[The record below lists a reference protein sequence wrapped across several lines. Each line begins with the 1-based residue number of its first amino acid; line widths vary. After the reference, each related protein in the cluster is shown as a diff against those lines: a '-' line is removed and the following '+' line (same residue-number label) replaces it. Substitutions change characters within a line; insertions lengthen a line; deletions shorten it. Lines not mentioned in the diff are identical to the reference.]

1 MNLTSAFVNE
11 RYLKRAVLILLVV
24 ILLCQMTF
32 VGLKNG
38 QEESVK
44 IESEV
49 ENCEFARRNSR
60 SLQEQETLA
69 HQDFGNNGKNVFG

>member
-69 HQDFGNNGKNVFG
+69 HQDIGNNGKNFFG